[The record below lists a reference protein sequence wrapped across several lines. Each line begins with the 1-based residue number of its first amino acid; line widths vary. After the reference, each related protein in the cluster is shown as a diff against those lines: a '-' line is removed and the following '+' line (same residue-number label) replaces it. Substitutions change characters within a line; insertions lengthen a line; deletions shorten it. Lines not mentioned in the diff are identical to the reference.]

1 MMPPSPHPHNSTLS
15 AAVNCDDE
23 FTMMLASKTGT
34 SSVSIIELP
43 HCNVESS
50 PEQKEPQLQPRI
62 SKLIDN
68 TTSANRFT
76 AAQRDRTLRHHTILQ
91 PTLSQEKLHLSR
103 LRAERNIEHSSSTVS
118 LLTMVEEDED
128 ESIDVLCN
136 STSSANLEDRGSNN
150 EVCIK
155 FEGGKLSPG
164 VRGSNFTASTASISE
179 CSSDQED
186 DSFAYDEESISVSSP
201 YPMVLKSNMPLLC
214 QPCELNAHSPT
225 HRFVVCAD
233 TQFGITKHN
242 LDWDVEI
249 QYSNQAIDLINKMSP
264 RPAFVCVCGDLVD
277 MEFSLERKKG
287 SKSKFPSSLFNGE
300 TGKFDVCSYG
310 TTLFSL
316 LETHNVQSL
325 VFDSMTN
332 RHCIK
337 RSL

>member
-1 MMPPSPHPHNSTLS
+1 M
-15 AAVNCDDE
+15 A
-23 FTMMLASKTGT
+23 
-34 SSVSIIELP
+34 
-43 HCNVESS
+43 
-50 PEQKEPQLQPRI
+50 
-62 SKLIDN
+62 
-68 TTSANRFT
+68 
-76 AAQRDRTLRHHTILQ
+76 
-91 PTLSQEKLHLSR
+91 
-103 LRAERNIEHSSSTVS
+103 HSSSTVS

-136 STSSANLEDRGSNN
+136 STSSATLEDRASNN

-164 VRGSNFTASTASISE
+164 YRGSNFTASTASISE
-179 CSSDQED
+179 CSSDQEE
-186 DSFAYDEESISVSSP
+186 DSGTYDEELSVSSP
-201 YPMVLKSNMPLLC
+201 YPMVLKSNMPLC

-249 QYSNQAIDLINKMSP
+249 QYSNMAIDLINEMNP

-300 TGKFDVCSYG
+300 TGEFYEWLWNLLVV
-310 TTLFSL
+310 FSG
-316 LETHNVQSL
+316 S
-325 VFDSMTN
+325 
-332 RHCIK
+332 K
-337 RSL
+337 